1 VDYIQRALAIVA
13 AATLLS
19 GCDTVT
25 SMANGVSNPMTPEQ
39 SKAQVIA
46 AATDVSKAVAQ
57 PVESANF
64 SHSSCN
70 DQGEAPFRG
79 VVNIFYAAPTDPA
92 AAASAF
98 DHMKQRL
105 QSAGWAADSEFKS
118 HGTTLKKNA
127 VDAVLLAADASVAKV
142 QITLY
147 GECRDMTTTKAQAGV
162 GEAIT
167 LG

>member
-1 VDYIQRALAIVA
+1 VNYTQRALAMVA

-25 SMANGVSNPMTPEQ
+25 SMANGVTNPMTPEQ

-46 AATDVSKAVAQ
+46 AATDVSKAVGQ
-57 PVESANF
+57 PVASANF
-64 SHSSCN
+64 SRSSCN
-70 DQGEAPFRG
+70 DQGDAPFRG

-92 AAASAF
+92 AAASEF
-98 DHMKQRL
+98 DQMKQRL
-105 QSAGWAADSEFKS
+105 QSAGWAGDSEFKS
-118 HGTTLKKNA
+118 HGTTLKKSD
-127 VDAVLLAADASVAKV
+127 VDAVLLPADASVAKV